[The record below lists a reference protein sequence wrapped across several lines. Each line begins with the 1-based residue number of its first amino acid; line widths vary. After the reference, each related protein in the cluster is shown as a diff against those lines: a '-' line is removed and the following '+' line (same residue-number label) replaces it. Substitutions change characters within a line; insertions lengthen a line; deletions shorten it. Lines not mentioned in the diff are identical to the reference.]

1 MDSSSSSTPAE
12 ETTHGHFS
20 SSSNSS
26 TPTNSNNS
34 NNSLKTEITHFL
46 IENGDHFGIL
56 NSLIMFLP
64 GRYNDS
70 ELLSESLYS
79 ITNMFQ
85 LYIDYITSHLMLSNN
100 VSKTSNQD
108 IIPPPY
114 YISTLKWIN
123 IIQNVE
129 LFFEVLVSKKGSSK
143 KIKKTVVFLIECLKA
158 MLRLH
163 LLIKTNGNMLVHH
176 SFHVPSKDAKSL
188 IDRIKKKSLSSPSN
202 NNRSVT
208 VTASPVGNVIPGK
221 RKTLY
226 DQMVEDDNKK
236 QDQDKKTLDNNLNKQ
251 MSASSEDSTLIPLLP
266 PCSPK
271 DQSTKVIGELLF
283 IFRPV
288 IYWVTYSICGKRSWK
303 PWFIS
308 LIIEIV
314 SKSFSEY
321 GLYNLNIPLSKSES
335 SELARRR
342 KKFLYYL
349 IRSPFYDKFVGD
361 GIVFKILNF
370 FKRIPILKILVDILF
385 NYIQVYRT
393 RYFYT
398 AAS

>member
-1 MDSSSSSTPAE
+1 MESSST
-12 ETTHGHFS
+12 T
-20 SSSNSS
+20 SSNSS
-26 TPTNSNNS
+26 LTPDIGDDGDYSSSNG
-34 NNSLKTEITHFL
+34 NSLKTEIKHFL
-46 IENGDHFGIL
+46 IENGDHFGIIK
-56 NSLIMFLP
+56 SLIMFLP
-64 GRYNDS
+64 GRYSDS
-70 ELLSESLYS
+70 ELISESLYS
-79 ITNMFQ
+79 VTNMFQ

-100 VSKTSNQD
+100 ISKTSNQD

-143 KIKKTVVFLIECLKA
+143 KIKKTVVFLIESLKA
-158 MLRLH
+158 LLRLH

-176 SFHVPSKDAKSL
+176 SFHIPSKDAKSL
-188 IDRIKKKSLSSPSN
+188 IDRIRRKSTPLSN

-208 VTASPVGNVIPGK
+208 ISSGTTGNVIPGK

-226 DQMVEDDNKK
+226 DKMVEEDNQK
-236 QDQDKKTLDNNLNKQ
+236 QDQNKKTQDNNLNKQ
-251 MSASSEDSTLIPLLP
+251 MSSSNEDSTLIPLLP
-266 PCSPK
+266 PCAPK

-288 IYWVTYSICGKRSWK
+288 IYWVSYSICGKRSWK
-303 PWFIS
+303 PWFLS

-335 SELARRR
+335 NELSRRR
-342 KKFLYYL
+342 QMFLYYL

-361 GIVFKILNF
+361 GIIFKILNF
-370 FKRIPILKILVDILF
+370 FRRIPILKLLVDLLF
-385 NYIQVYRT
+385 NYIQVYRA

-398 AAS
+398 SAS